1 MLGLLQLLKNDLW
14 EKKKWFDNQN
24 HKCLSLYKTLIW
36 SQMTLVFSIN
46 TLDLTVWGD
55 VHVIPIS
62 LTLFLFL
69 QEFHF

>member
-1 MLGLLQLLKNDLW
+1 
-14 EKKKWFDNQN
+14 
-24 HKCLSLYKTLIW
+24 
-36 SQMTLVFSIN
+36 MTLFKFSIN